1 MSFYNEIIPNL
12 YLGTIEASQDVQ
24 FIHDNGISVIVNCT
38 KDIKDTFSLNLLKP
52 IEEAPK
58 EVQEWLYNNSY
69 YVKYYRIPIDD
80 SGRPKDIEEFYNH
93 AMPLLPI
100 IKREYDNGKKILIH
114 CLAGVQRSASFV
126 VAFLMYYCNKRL
138 DETIEYVISRKPN
151 VFFFGRNN
159 NFIDALKKIEKEL
172 YGSK

>member
-24 FIHDNGISVIVNCT
+24 FIHDKNISVIVNCT

-52 IEEAPK
+52 IEDAPLD
-58 EVQEWLYNNSY
+58 VQEWLYNNSY
-69 YVKYYRIPIDD
+69 YVKYYRIPVDD
-80 SGRPKDIEEFYNH
+80 SGRPKDIQEFYNY
-93 AMPLLPI
+93 AIPLLPI

-138 DETIEYVISRKPN
+138 DETIEYVIGRKPN
-151 VFFFGRNN
+151 VFFFGKTN
-159 NFIDALKKIEKEL
+159 NFIDALQKIETEISN
-172 YGSK
+172 G